1 MTVNRRAENHTG
13 PALMTVH
20 FASPDKERTK
30 VLDMKNRDVSEIVAQ
45 LMTLTNAKPVRPTAE
60 ETRQLQEL
68 EEYRAKSAQDRE
80 RMKAVMEQRRRE
92 EAILTQAR
100 GEAEAMKET

>member
-1 MTVNRRAENHTG
+1 M
-13 PALMTVH
+13 
-20 FASPDKERTK
+20 
-30 VLDMKNRDVSEIVAQ
+30 LDMKNRDVSEIVAQ
-45 LMTLTNAKPVRPTAE
+45 LMTLTNAKPVKPTAE

-68 EEYRAKSAQDRE
+68 EEYRVKSAQDRE